1 MDEIIRSDNIRV
13 DLNKC
18 SIKMPAILPMLITI
32 KIFGLNGE
40 PVMNDR
46 ITDTTIE
53 TVIAQSIPTVKA
65 VKKIF
70 FL

>member
-1 MDEIIRSDNIRV
+1 
-13 DLNKC
+13 
-18 SIKMPAILPMLITI
+18 MPAMLPMLITI
-32 KIFGLNGE
+32 RIFGFNGD

-53 TVIAQSIPTVKA
+53 TVLHQSIPTIKA

>member
-1 MDEIIRSDNIRV
+1 
-13 DLNKC
+13 
-18 SIKMPAILPMLITI
+18 MPAMLPMLITI
-32 KIFGLNGE
+32 RIFGFNGD

-53 TVIAQSIPTVKA
+53 TVIAQSIPTTKA
-65 VKKIF
+65 VKKIV